1 MNRNV
6 IFKSIPCCGPIRHAK
21 IQKYI
26 HNQIPK
32 VHVVSKIKIEKTLN
46 VKIVNNGFCKEFVSL
61 KFTFDT
67 FFNINE

>member
-26 HNQIPK
+26 HNQR
-32 VHVVSKIKIEKTLN
+32 SKSTRCIKNKNRGNFLN

-61 KFTFDT
+61 KFKFDT
-67 FFNINE
+67 FF